1 MEERQTR
8 TPSLCA
14 CELEVRGL
22 GKSACVEPSAVLV
35 TRAQG
40 ARCSLTCLLACSR
53 CLRSP
58 NCPDPGMCFF
68 WAVTSRCYVKTLPY
82 YYWVRTTTHSMAGP
96 GRCLYIA
103 VSCPCHS
110 HVPLGTSDC
119 STHITTTYNDLLTFK
134 VWYKSQTQTQ
144 LKLKRGKGGQK
155 PFVPKDL

>member
-1 MEERQTR
+1 MHGASLHLHR
-8 TPSLCA
+8 TASQQLRPCN
-14 CELEVRGL
+14 
-22 GKSACVEPSAVLV
+22 
-35 TRAQG
+35 TRAGG
-40 ARCSLTCLLACSR
+40 AVLTCLLACSR
-53 CLRSP
+53 CACARPTAPSTR
-58 NCPDPGMCFF
+58 DVF
-68 WAVTSRCYVKTLPY
+68 WAVTSRCYKRHYLVSTGSGPRHTQWL
-82 YYWVRTTTHSMAGP
+82 GP

-119 STHITTTYNDLLTFK
+119 SAHITTTYNDLLTFK